1 MSKINAV
8 RLINVNYNNN
18 AYRISDE
25 TLHFNGKST
34 LISLQNGGGKS
45 VLVQMLTAPFVH
57 PKYRNTKDRLFESYF
72 TTNKP
77 SFILVEW
84 ALDQGAGYVLTGLMV
99 RKSQDMEEDRKENLD
114 IIGIVSEYQS
124 PCIQDI
130 HHLPVVEKGKK
141 EMILKN
147 FNSCRQL
154 FETYKKDRDMKF
166 FYYDLTNYAQSRQYF
181 NKLMEYQINY
191 KEWETIIKKINLKES
206 GLSDLFA
213 DCKDE
218 KGLTEKW
225 FLEAIE
231 SKLNKDKNRIKEFQS
246 ILEKYAGQYKD
257 NRSKIKR
264 RDTIR
269 QFKEEANGIQT
280 QAEEYQ
286 NAETE
291 EGKQQNKIA
300 WFIHDVNGLL
310 SQTEKAHDHAKEVLE
325 GLDQKLSRVE
335 YEELSSQ
342 VYDYEEEKNLH
353 IGNRDMID
361 MERENLQV
369 QAEQTEKKLH
379 ILQCAR
385 QQDSVS
391 EEKGELDLLR
401 EKIAVA
407 RQQGADLEP
416 ERKALGLTLKNI
428 FEERIQDNRQ
438 QQENL
443 SENIQKKG
451 KEAQDEAN
459 RVEELEEKIRDCFGK
474 KGKLPAKQ
482 QLLILLLA
490 GILLVVVVS
499 PVPDQKDPEI
509 GTGAGQ
515 EETETEGGEATEQQY
530 ERLLE
535 KRVEDTLECVEGVG
549 KVKVMLTLKSSEE
562 KVVEKDSQREENE
575 ITEEDSKGGSRVSED
590 RSLSHTSIYEQKSD
604 GTQTPYVSKEM
615 APEIE
620 GMVIAAD
627 GGDDPVVVKNLTEAV
642 QALFGVEAHKIK
654 IMKRTNA

>member
-57 PKYRNTKDRLFESYF
+57 PRYRNTKDRLFESYF

-181 NKLMEYQINY
+181 DKLMEYQINY

-213 DCKDE
+213 DCRDE

-325 GLDQKLSRVE
+325 DYVKIYEDGTVMAYTDRNSDGE
-335 YEELSSQ
+335 YELSIFDKKGNKTKIADGVTKAIREEDGDI
-342 VYDYEEEKNLH
+342 VYDSRHDLMLYQKEE
-353 IGNRDMID
+353 
-361 MERENLQV
+361 
-369 QAEQTEKKLH
+369 
-379 ILQCAR
+379 
-385 QQDSVS
+385 S
-391 EEKGELDLLR
+391 
-401 EKIAVA
+401 
-407 RQQGADLEP
+407 
-416 ERKALGLTLKNI
+416 
-428 FEERIQDNRQ
+428 ERIGIGIVDFWY
-438 QQENL
+438 
-443 SENIQKKG
+443 
-451 KEAQDEAN
+451 ADEM
-459 RVEELEEKIRDCFGK
+459 K
-474 KGKLPAKQ
+474 
-482 QLLILLLA
+482 
-490 GILLVVVVS
+490 
-499 PVPDQKDPEI
+499 
-509 GTGAGQ
+509 
-515 EETETEGGEATEQQY
+515 TEQNF
-530 ERLLE
+530 RL
-535 KRVEDTLECVEGVG
+535 DW
-549 KVKVMLTLKSSEE
+549 
-562 KVVEKDSQREENE
+562 
-575 ITEEDSKGGSRVSED
+575 
-590 RSLSHTSIYEQKSD
+590 
-604 GTQTPYVSKEM
+604 
-615 APEIE
+615 
-620 GMVIAAD
+620 
-627 GGDDPVVVKNLTEAV
+627 
-642 QALFGVEAHKIK
+642 
-654 IMKRTNA
+654 

>member
-25 TLHFNGKST
+25 TLHFNGEST

-57 PKYRNTKDRLFESYF
+57 PRYRNTKDRLFESYF

-181 NKLMEYQINY
+181 DKLMEYQINY

-213 DCKDE
+213 DCRDE

-269 QFKEEANGIQT
+269 QFKEEANAIQI

-325 GLDQKLSRVE
+325 AFQSRIRGAFQPGL
-335 YEELSSQ
+335 
-342 VYDYEEEKNLH
+342 
-353 IGNRDMID
+353 
-361 MERENLQV
+361 
-369 QAEQTEKKLH
+369 
-379 ILQCAR
+379 
-385 QQDSVS
+385 
-391 EEKGELDLLR
+391 
-401 EKIAVA
+401 
-407 RQQGADLEP
+407 
-416 ERKALGLTLKNI
+416 
-428 FEERIQDNRQ
+428 
-438 QQENL
+438 
-443 SENIQKKG
+443 
-451 KEAQDEAN
+451 
-459 RVEELEEKIRDCFGK
+459 
-474 KGKLPAKQ
+474 
-482 QLLILLLA
+482 
-490 GILLVVVVS
+490 
-499 PVPDQKDPEI
+499 
-509 GTGAGQ
+509 
-515 EETETEGGEATEQQY
+515 
-530 ERLLE
+530 
-535 KRVEDTLECVEGVG
+535 
-549 KVKVMLTLKSSEE
+549 
-562 KVVEKDSQREENE
+562 
-575 ITEEDSKGGSRVSED
+575 
-590 RSLSHTSIYEQKSD
+590 
-604 GTQTPYVSKEM
+604 
-615 APEIE
+615 
-620 GMVIAAD
+620 
-627 GGDDPVVVKNLTEAV
+627 
-642 QALFGVEAHKIK
+642 
-654 IMKRTNA
+654 

>member
-1 MSKINAV
+1 
-8 RLINVNYNNN
+8 
-18 AYRISDE
+18 
-25 TLHFNGKST
+25 
-34 LISLQNGGGKS
+34 
-45 VLVQMLTAPFVH
+45 
-57 PKYRNTKDRLFESYF
+57 
-72 TTNKP
+72 
-77 SFILVEW
+77 
-84 ALDQGAGYVLTGLMV
+84 
-99 RKSQDMEEDRKENLD
+99 
-114 IIGIVSEYQS
+114 
-124 PCIQDI
+124 
-130 HHLPVVEKGKK
+130 
-141 EMILKN
+141 
-147 FNSCRQL
+147 
-154 FETYKKDRDMKF
+154 MKF

-181 NKLMEYQINY
+181 DKLMEYQINY

-213 DCKDE
+213 DCRDE

-451 KEAQDEAN
+451 KEAQDEAK
-459 RVEELEEKIRDCFGK
+459 RSEELEEKIRDCFGR
-474 KGKLPAKQ
+474 KGKLESQIESYTRLENQYNAKY
-482 QLLILLLA
+482 
-490 GILLVVVVS
+490 
-499 PVPDQKDPEI
+499 
-509 GTGAGQ
+509 Q
-515 EETETEGGEATEQQY
+515 EELVRNILGTYEAGTLEIRRQMYEQELQKTVRERTENQKKWEADKELIRRQERSLEDKKEALIHKKSETENQEHTYQLYQNELEIRKNILKYLDLLYRKCIKKAT
-530 ERLLE
+530 
-535 KRVEDTLECVEGVG
+535 VISD
-549 KVKVMLTLKSSEE
+549 SS
-562 KVVEKDSQREENE
+562 
-575 ITEEDSKGGSRVSED
+575 
-590 RSLSHTSIYEQKSD
+590 H
-604 GTQTPYVSKEM
+604 
-615 APEIE
+615 
-620 GMVIAAD
+620 
-627 GGDDPVVVKNLTEAV
+627 
-642 QALFGVEAHKIK
+642 FC
-654 IMKRTNA
+654 